1 MSKVAIIGSG
11 PAGYT
16 AGIYAARAN
25 LEPVLFE
32 GLESGGQLMLTT
44 DVENYPGFVDGIM
57 GPELMQVFKQQ
68 AERFGTVIKT
78 EFIDSIEKT
87 DEGFKL
93 KSSKEEYMFDTVILA
108 PGASARWLGVKGEK
122 ELQGYGVSA
131 CATCDGFFFKEKT
144 VAVVGGGD
152 SAMEEALFL
161 TKFATKVIVIHRR
174 DEFRASQIMQDRVLN
189 HDQIEVMWNKTVE
202 EIKGDGA
209 VSSVVLKDAQ
219 DESTE
224 EVNLDGVFVAIGH
237 DPNIKFLDGLVELDE
252 KVISKQGLVLPPVL
266 QLMESLQLEMLLIQ
280 FIDKQSLLRVAV
292 VRLLLMLKDGWIIK
306 ENNLDYL
313 SKLTPEEQTDLEEK
327 LLSAGYPKPKDLSEL
342 TSYID
347 LFLADYSLD
356 KQISKDDL
364 WLELLNQGYKLGD
377 RILNLSSPYLK
388 GSDVEE
394 LQELLS
400 RLGFY
405 SDPINSEYTKSLS
418 SAVKDF
424 QENRGLIA
432 DGIVGLETALEIK
445 SLVRPNL
452 STSLNEAIKT
462 FRPSQGLL
470 SVAIYVDN
478 VGEYREQVVFY
489 EQLKEACIELGF
501 QVKFVSEIDEEIS
514 EENVSKYVNKLSPHL
529 FLIFKHSDNQT
540 INYFQGK
547 HSESKIGKNI
557 SENLSKKIDAEIAGK
572 NSYLL
577 KNTRAVAVN
586 INGNFYQYSSFDVLQ
601 IIKQTFESIFESN

>member
-209 VSSVVLKDAQ
+209 VASVVVKDTQ

-237 DPNIKFLDGLVELDE
+237 DPNVKFLDGLVELDE
-252 KVISKQGLVLPPVL
+252 KGY
-266 QLMESLQLEMLLIQ
+266 
-280 FIDKQSLLRVAV
+280 
-292 VRLLLMLKDGWIIK
+292 IK
-306 ENNLDYL
+306 TGF
-313 SKLTPEEQTDLEEK
+313 ST
-327 LLSAGYPKPKDLSEL
+327 A
-342 TSYID
+342 TST
-347 LFLADYSLD
+347 S
-356 KQISKDDL
+356 
-364 WLELLNQGYKLGD
+364 
-377 RILNLSSPYLK
+377 
-388 GSDVEE
+388 V
-394 LQELLS
+394 
-400 RLGFY
+400 
-405 SDPINSEYTKSLS
+405 
-418 SAVKDF
+418 
-424 QENRGLIA
+424 
-432 DGIVGLETALEIK
+432 DGIFAAGDVADSVYRQAITAAG
-445 SLVRPNL
+445 SGCQ
-452 STSLNEAIKT
+452 A
-462 FRPSQGLL
+462 
-470 SVAIYVDN
+470 A
-478 VGEYREQVVFY
+478 
-489 EQLKEACIELGF
+489 
-501 QVKFVSEIDEEIS
+501 
-514 EENVSKYVNKLSPHL
+514 
-529 FLIFKHSDNQT
+529 
-540 INYFQGK
+540 
-547 HSESKIGKNI
+547 
-557 SENLSKKIDAEIAGK
+557 IDAERW
-572 NSYLL
+572 L
-577 KNTRAVAVN
+577 
-586 INGNFYQYSSFDVLQ
+586 DH
-601 IIKQTFESIFESN
+601 

>member
-93 KSSKEEYMFDTVILA
+93 KSSKEEYTFDTVILA

-209 VSSVVLKDAQ
+209 VASVVVKDTQ

-237 DPNIKFLDGLVELDE
+237 DPNVKFLDGLVELDE
-252 KVISKQGLVLPPVL
+252 KGY
-266 QLMESLQLEMLLIQ
+266 
-280 FIDKQSLLRVAV
+280 
-292 VRLLLMLKDGWIIK
+292 IK
-306 ENNLDYL
+306 TGF
-313 SKLTPEEQTDLEEK
+313 ST
-327 LLSAGYPKPKDLSEL
+327 A
-342 TSYID
+342 TST
-347 LFLADYSLD
+347 S
-356 KQISKDDL
+356 
-364 WLELLNQGYKLGD
+364 
-377 RILNLSSPYLK
+377 
-388 GSDVEE
+388 V
-394 LQELLS
+394 
-400 RLGFY
+400 
-405 SDPINSEYTKSLS
+405 
-418 SAVKDF
+418 
-424 QENRGLIA
+424 
-432 DGIVGLETALEIK
+432 DGIFAAGDVADSVYRQAITAAG
-445 SLVRPNL
+445 SGCQ
-452 STSLNEAIKT
+452 A
-462 FRPSQGLL
+462 
-470 SVAIYVDN
+470 A
-478 VGEYREQVVFY
+478 
-489 EQLKEACIELGF
+489 
-501 QVKFVSEIDEEIS
+501 
-514 EENVSKYVNKLSPHL
+514 
-529 FLIFKHSDNQT
+529 
-540 INYFQGK
+540 
-547 HSESKIGKNI
+547 
-557 SENLSKKIDAEIAGK
+557 IDAERW
-572 NSYLL
+572 L
-577 KNTRAVAVN
+577 
-586 INGNFYQYSSFDVLQ
+586 DH
-601 IIKQTFESIFESN
+601 